1 MSTHLHINEG
11 IDINPRQKI
20 ISYNPGHEN
29 NLVTGN
35 YKYTPNPIRSLFKG
49 YKVISLFQRK
59 PSNEVQNDASP
70 IIYALKQEN
79 GWRFRTFDDFKELFK
94 CFIRIIRE
102 LHEEYDTV
110 CIVPSS
116 NILNYKA
123 MSYIARYVKAKHK
136 ISEYMEKM
144 DAETVWEECINWDAI
159 EKDFKNPDYAQRV
172 LASCFNKMQHNIFR
186 YHDIKPIAY
195 RKYITNVFYIP
206 NAEVIK
212 NAKYFNGKKVLVI
225 DDTIATGKSMLDT
238 CQTIIDTFDVKS
250 LTILTL
256 FSKL

>member
-1 MSTHLHINEG
+1 MEKYNINEG
-11 IDINPRQKI
+11 IDINPIRRT
-20 ISYNPGHEN
+20 ISYNPGHEE

-35 YKYTPNPIRSLFKG
+35 YKFVPKPIRSTFKG
-49 YKVISLFQRK
+49 YKVISLFRRK
-59 PSNEVQNDASP
+59 PSTTVQNDASP
-70 IIYALKQEN
+70 IIYALKQDG
-79 GWRFRTFDDFKELFK
+79 GWVFQSETDFKELFK
-94 CFIRIIRE
+94 CFIRIISE

-116 NILNYKA
+116 NPLNQRA
-123 MSYIARYVKAKHK
+123 MSYIAKYVKAKYK
-136 ISEYMEKM
+136 LAEYMEKM
-144 DAETVWEECINWDAI
+144 DAETVWENCIDWDAI
-159 EKDFKNPDYAQRV
+159 EKDFKKPEYAQRI
-172 LASCFNKMQHNIFR
+172 LARCFNKMQNNIFR
-186 YHDIKPIAY
+186 YHDIRPISY
-195 RKYITNVFYIP
+195 RKYITNVFFIP

-238 CQTIIDTFDVKS
+238 CRTIIDTYDVES